1 MAKQVI
7 NLGTTPNDGTGTDI
21 RTGGDMINDNFTELY
36 GFTDYAV
43 NATTSHLS
51 LATLNSTYSTA
62 VVGFRVFAL
71 SISGGAHVYLKSPSG
86 WISFPVNIVS

>member
-1 MAKQVI
+1 
-7 NLGTTPNDGTGTDI
+7 
-21 RTGGDMINDNFTELY
+21 MINDNFTELY

-62 VVGFRVFAL
+62 TTGFRVFAL
-71 SISGGAHVYLKSPSG
+71 SISGGGHIYLKSPSG
-86 WISFPVNIVS
+86 WVSISVNVM